1 MIGLLTV
8 GLSDLNLRVLI
19 PYFPVLGWGA
29 LRTLE
34 ISALAIALSFP
45 LGLVGAL
52 MRLSDNR
59 FARSIA
65 TVYVETV
72 RNIPLLVVLYILF
85 LVLPLY
91 GIPINAL
98 TAGVLGLAINSTA
111 FTIEIFR
118 AGFVAIPSGQY
129 EAARSLGLH
138 RLQILRLAIVPQVF
152 RIVLP
157 TLGNQIVSVVLGS
170 AQASIIG
177 VGELTYETQS
187 IGSST
192 FRYFE
197 VFTIAAL
204 FYIACVQVIS
214 LLWRFLTGRAAH
226 APLGT

>member
-1 MIGLLTV
+1 M
-8 GLSDLNLRVLI
+8 GLSDLNLRVLV
-19 PYFPVLGWGA
+19 PYLPLLGWGA

-34 ISALAIALSFP
+34 ISALAILLSFP

-52 MRLSDNR
+52 MRISNHR
-59 FARSIA
+59 VARAAA
-65 TVYVETV
+65 TIYVETV

-91 GIPINAL
+91 GMPINAF
-98 TAGVLGLAINSTA
+98 TAGVLGLTINSTA

-118 AGFVAIPSGQY
+118 GGFTAIPETQH
-129 EAARSLGLH
+129 EAARSLGL
-138 RLQILRLAIVPQVF
+138 RPVLIMALVVVPQVF
-152 RIVLP
+152 RVVLP

-177 VGELTYETQS
+177 VADLTYQTQS
-187 IGSST
+187 IGSTT

-197 VFTIAAL
+197 LFTIAAL
-204 FYIACVQVIS
+204 FYIACAQAIS
-214 LLWRFLTGRAAH
+214 LVWRVLTGRAAH

>member
-1 MIGLLTV
+1 M

-19 PYFPVLGWGA
+19 PYLPMLGWGA
-29 LRTLE
+29 LSTVQ
-34 ISALAIALSFP
+34 ISGLAIALSFP

-52 MRLSDNR
+52 MRIGDNR
-59 FARSIA
+59 FLRATA
-65 TVYVETV
+65 TVYVETI

-91 GIPINAL
+91 GVPISAFV
-98 TAGVLGLAINSTA
+98 AGVLGLAINSTA

-118 AGFVAIPSGQY
+118 GGFTAVPVAQY
-129 EAARSLGLH
+129 DAARSLGL
-138 RLQILRLAIVPQVF
+138 RPALVTGLIVVPQVF

-157 TLGNQIVSVVLGS
+157 SLGNQIVSVVLGS

-177 VGELTYETQS
+177 VAELTYRTQS

-197 VFTIAAL
+197 LFTIAAL
-204 FYIACVQVIS
+204 FYIACAQAIGLV
-214 LLWRFLTGRAAH
+214 WRLLTGRAAH

>member
-1 MIGLLTV
+1 MGIY
-8 GLSDLNLRVLI
+8 DLNLRVLV
-19 PYFPVLGWGA
+19 PYLPVLSWGVV
-29 LRTLE
+29 RTLE
-34 ISALAIALSFP
+34 ISVLAILLSFP

-52 MRLSDNR
+52 MRVADNR
-59 FARSIA
+59 LARAIA
-65 TVYVETV
+65 TAYVETV

-91 GIPINAL
+91 GIRINSL

-111 FTIEIFR
+111 YTIEIVR
-118 AGFVAIPSGQY
+118 SGFAAIPPGQY
-129 EAARSLGLH
+129 EAARSIGLHPLQVLGLV
-138 RLQILRLAIVPQVF
+138 IVPQVF

-177 VGELTYETQS
+177 VGELTYQTQS

-197 VFTIAAL
+197 LFTIAAL
-204 FYIACVQVIS
+204 FYIVCVQLIS
-214 LLWRFLTGRAAH
+214 LLWRLLTGRAAH
-226 APLGT
+226 APLST

>member
-1 MIGLLTV
+1 MGTY
-8 GLSDLNLRVLI
+8 DLNLRVLV
-19 PYFPVLGWGA
+19 PYLPVLGWGA
-29 LRTLE
+29 VRTLE
-34 ISALAIALSFP
+34 ISFLAVLLSFP

-52 MRLSDNR
+52 MRVADNR
-59 FARSIA
+59 CARAIA
-65 TVYVETV
+65 TGYVEMV

-85 LVLPLY
+85 LALPLY
-91 GIPINAL
+91 GIRINAL

-111 FTIEIFR
+111 YTIEIIR
-118 AGFVAIPSGQY
+118 AGFAAIPVGQY

-138 RLQILRLAIVPQVF
+138 RLPMLGLVIVPQVF

-177 VGELTYETQS
+177 VSELTYETQS
-187 IGSST
+187 IGSTT

-197 VFTIAAL
+197 LFTIAAL
-204 FYIACVQVIS
+204 FYIVCVQLIS
-214 LLWRFLTGRAAH
+214 LLWRVLTSRAAH

>member
-1 MIGLLTV
+1 
-8 GLSDLNLRVLI
+8 
-19 PYFPVLGWGA
+19 
-29 LRTLE
+29 
-34 ISALAIALSFP
+34 
-45 LGLVGAL
+45 

-118 AGFVAIPSGQY
+118 AGFVAIPPGQY

>member
-1 MIGLLTV
+1 M

-19 PYFPVLGWGA
+19 PYLPVLGWGA

-34 ISALAIALSFP
+34 VSALAIALSFP

-59 FARSIA
+59 LARSIA
-65 TVYVETV
+65 TVYVEVV

-111 FTIEIFR
+111 FTIEIIR
-118 AGFVAIPSGQY
+118 AGFAAIPPGQY

-138 RLQILRLAIVPQVF
+138 RLQMLRLVIVPQVF

-157 TLGNQIVSVVLGS
+157 TLGKGRASCEPSTVIVPS
-170 AQASIIG
+170 AWRTSIA
-177 VGELTYETQS
+177 
-187 IGSST
+187 
-192 FRYFE
+192 
-197 VFTIAAL
+197 VFPAAL
-204 FYIACVQVIS
+204 RNAKTREATEPPCPSSI
-214 LLWRFLTGRAAH
+214 
-226 APLGT
+226 

>member
-1 MIGLLTV
+1 V
-8 GLSDLNLRVLI
+8 GISDLNLRVLI
-19 PYFPVLGWGA
+19 PYLPMLGWGA

-34 ISALAIALSFP
+34 ISVLALLLSFP

-52 MRLSDNR
+52 MRVADNR
-59 FARSIA
+59 VARAVA

-118 AGFVAIPSGQY
+118 GGFAAVPLAQY
-129 EAARSLGLH
+129 EAARALGL
-138 RLQILRLAIVPQVF
+138 RPALVMALVVVPQVF

-177 VGELTYETQS
+177 VGELTYQTQS

-197 VFTIAAL
+197 LFTIAAL
-204 FYIACVQVIS
+204 FYIACAQAIS
-214 LLWRFLTGRAAH
+214 LLWRALTGRAAH
-226 APLGT
+226 APMGI

>member
-1 MIGLLTV
+1 MGIY
-8 GLSDLNLRVLI
+8 DLNLRVLV
-19 PYFPVLGWGA
+19 PYLPVLGWGA
-29 LRTLE
+29 VRTLE
-34 ISALAIALSFP
+34 ISVLAILLSFP

-52 MRLSDNR
+52 MRVADNR
-59 FARSIA
+59 LARAIA
-65 TVYVETV
+65 TGYVETV

-91 GIPINAL
+91 GVRINSL

-111 FTIEIFR
+111 YTIEIVR
-118 AGFVAIPSGQY
+118 AGFASIPAGQY

-138 RLQILRLAIVPQVF
+138 RLQMLCFVIVPQVF

-177 VGELTYETQS
+177 VGELTYQTQS

-197 VFTIAAL
+197 LFTIAAL
-204 FYIACVQVIS
+204 FYIICVQLIS
-214 LLWRFLTGRAAH
+214 LLWRLLTGRAAH